1 MAAKASGEGN
11 QIELNVGVVSC
22 CRSGDVATALVEEKN
37 TLESREDLA
46 RGKATQAAILTKP
59 RRRKLQAMATKA
71 SGDGGEKILLQEKI
85 RSDQVFVL
93 GFVFGFVHGFLGL
106 GRTRKFVSNS

>member
-22 CRSGDVATALVEEKN
+22 RRSGDVAVALVEEKN

-46 RGKATQAAILTKP
+46 KGEVTQATILTKP
-59 RRRKLQAMATKA
+59 RRQKLQAMAA
-71 SGDGGEKILLQEKI
+71 R
-85 RSDQVFVL
+85 RSY
-93 GFVFGFVHGFLGL
+93 
-106 GRTRKFVSNS
+106 